1 VGMAPHERIIF
12 PLDVDT
18 MEDAVLYLNA
28 LKRRV
33 GLIKI
38 GYSLFI
44 REGRSVLNR
53 VHELAEVPI
62 FVDLKFHDIP
72 RTVQQAASALVA
84 ASDHLRFLTVHT
96 CDGEAIVRAAVAG
109 IKPGVGV
116 LGVTVL
122 TSLPAAAGLLDN
134 PMGPMGAGSDG
145 GPRQGKDDAERTQD
159 RVVTLA
165 QLARRAGCEGIVCS
179 GHEVRAV
186 KAALGR
192 DCLLVVPGIRPDWSE
207 VTHDDQQRAMTPAQA
222 IAAGADYLVIGRPI
236 AAAKD
241 PAGAAERIAEEIAG
255 AMAS

>member
-1 VGMAPHERIIF
+1 VGLAPHERIIF
-12 PLDVDT
+12 PLDVET
-18 MEDAVLYLNA
+18 MEDAVVYLNA

-38 GYSLFI
+38 GYSLII

-53 VHELAEVPI
+53 VHDLAEVPI

-122 TSLPAAAGLLDN
+122 TSLPAAAGLPDDS
-134 PMGPMGAGSDG
+134 MGAGSDG
-145 GPRQGKDDAERTQD
+145 GPGQGKDEAERTQD

-207 VTHDDQQRAMTPAQA
+207 VTHDDQRRAMTPAQA

-236 AAAKD
+236 AADKD
-241 PAGAAERIAEEIAG
+241 PAGAAERIAEDIAG
-255 AMAS
+255 ARH

>member
-1 VGMAPHERIIF
+1 MEPHERIIF
-12 PLDVDT
+12 PLDVYT
-18 MEDAVLYLNA
+18 LEDAVFYLGA

-38 GYSLFI
+38 GYSLLI
-44 REGRSVLNR
+44 REGRSVLDR
-53 VHELAEVPI
+53 LYELAGVPL

-72 RTVQQAASALVA
+72 RTVQQAASALVS
-84 ASDHLRFLTVHT
+84 ASDHIRFLTVHT

-109 IKPGVGV
+109 VKPGVGV

-122 TSLPAAAGLLDN
+122 TSLPAGEGL
-134 PMGPMGAGSDG
+134 PAGSAGRAGNDEAAEST
-145 GPRQGKDDAERTQD
+145 QG
-159 RVVTLA
+159 RVVALA

-186 KAALGR
+186 KTALGR
-192 DCLLVVPGIRPDWSE
+192 DCLVVAPGIRPDWSE
-207 VTHDDQQRAMTPAQA
+207 ITHDDQRRAMTPAQA

-241 PAGAAERIAEEIAG
+241 PAGAAERIAGEIAE
-255 AMAS
+255 ALSR